1 MKPLCQ
7 RIAKQEEWLA
17 NCKTGMKIWL
27 AVLFIFQ
34 LEQTIGQQFIQ
45 TALKQGPY
53 KVGFKAGIHYDM
65 GRPPLQEQFMRFRQ
79 GRGVHISVWYPA
91 TVKANHPNMMFSGYV
106 DEISR
111 MVNPREVT
119 KRTRTESIH
128 RMNVELSRAGGDSIV
143 MLSHLA
149 ELLNAN
155 THAFRNASYIEGS
168 FPILVYPESPHF
180 NNILIEYLASY
191 GYVVVSVSRHGTFTE
206 DFNGQHVSEI
216 ETAVQDCQFALSV
229 IKKEFKASGQPMAV
243 VGTGIS
249 ALTGLAWM
257 MRDPSIEALVSIDGA
272 ILNSLEYELI
282 KKSPYFDIN
291 HSTKPMLVMHSPQA
305 SANPDLINNYRYADR
320 YLLSLPHLRELYYL
334 NLGAWEKMMPGIL
347 GPSPGDA
354 SVGFEWLA
362 LYTLYFLDWK
372 LKQGYH
378 GRRFFEETPVQN
390 GVPSGLMEYYFI
402 PGKEVP
408 STEKELIAIKN

>member
-1 MKPLCQ
+1 M
-7 RIAKQEEWLA
+7 WL
-17 NCKTGMKIWL
+17 L
-27 AVLFIFQ
+27 VLLIFQ
-34 LEQTIGQQFIQ
+34 LEQTIAQSFFQ

-53 KVGFKAGIHYDM
+53 KVGFKAGIHYDL
-65 GRPPLQEQFMRFRQ
+65 GRPAMQEQFNRFRQ
-79 GRGVHISVWYPA
+79 GRAVHISVWYPA

-143 MLSHLA
+143 VLSHLA
-149 ELLNAN
+149 ELLNAT
-155 THAFRNASYIEGS
+155 THAFRNATYSEGS
-168 FPILVYPESPHF
+168 FPILVYPESPHL
-180 NNILIEYLASY
+180 NNILNEYLASY
-191 GYVVVSVSRHGTFTE
+191 GYIVVSVSRHGTFTE

-229 IKKEFKASGQPMAV
+229 IKKEFSASGQPMAV
-243 VGTGIS
+243 MGTGKS

-257 MRDPSIEALVSIDGA
+257 MRDPSIEALVSMDGG
-272 ILNSLEYELI
+272 ILTALEYDLI

-291 HSTKPMLVMHSPQA
+291 HSTKPMLVMHVPRA
-305 SANPDLINNYRYADR
+305 SANPDLINNYCYADR
-320 YLLSLPHLRELYYL
+320 YLLRLPHMQELYYL
-334 NLGAWEKMMPGIL
+334 NFGVWEKTMPGIL
-347 GPSPGDA
+347 GPTPGDTK
-354 SVGFEWLA
+354 VGFEWVA
-362 LYTLYFLDWK
+362 RYTLYFLDWQ

-378 GRRFFEETPVQN
+378 GRRFFEATPAQN
-390 GVPSGLMEYYFI
+390 SVPSGLIEYYFM
-402 PGKEVP
+402 PGLEVP